1 MPRLLLRKA
10 SARSDEGARPVDT
23 PRDIDKGAS
32 MWWFWW
38 FLIGALAVLTV
49 IGLTIYTIMKN
60 RKEEKVFDE

>member
-1 MPRLLLRKA
+1 
-10 SARSDEGARPVDT
+10 
-23 PRDIDKGAS
+23 

-38 FLIGALAVLTV
+38 FLNGALAVLTV